1 LLFYGDIGFQVKIKI
16 REGNMI
22 TKFLQQKEWITG
34 SKILD
39 IAIFLQL
46 ATNIA
51 LTLIIVYGG

>member
-1 LLFYGDIGFQVKIKI
+1 
-16 REGNMI
+16 MI

-39 IAIFLQL
+39 IAIFMQL

-51 LTLIIVYGG
+51 LTLVIVYGG